1 MEVFNINFTRS
12 TVLTASHK
20 FLCSILIF
28 IQLKRFSNFPC
39 NVFLLEVGC
48 LVFKYLKIFQI
59 AFCYWFLV

>member
-48 LVFKYLKIFQI
+48 LVFKY
-59 AFCYWFLV
+59 